1 VNRLLD
7 EKVAIGAV
15 APRSA
20 LGVSGRD
27 RASYLQGLLTN
38 DIQALTPGTGC
49 YAAWLTPQGRMLT
62 DLHVFES
69 GDMILLDAP
78 AAELAATLQ
87 RLDQFL
93 FSEDV
98 QLANLAETLTSVW
111 IHGSAAPALLQQT
124 LTGVQG
130 LASWPE
136 YHNARATF
144 DGVSSED
151 DPRPHVPVVVARVS
165 QLGVPGFVAYIEPS
179 RQADLER
186 ALVDRGAINAEQSA
200 IETARIEAGYPVF
213 GVDMTHDTIP
223 LEAGIEER
231 AISFSKGCYVGQEVI
246 IRVLHR
252 GHGRV
257 ARKLVALRLD
267 GEVNRGAKIFADD
280 RDIGAVTSAAISP
293 ALGSIALGYVHRDF
307 VEAGTHVSV
316 EGPAGRVGAVVSG
329 RPLDL
334 ARGGPTSSAAR

>member
-1 VNRLLD
+1 MNRAL
-7 EKVAIGAV
+7 EENAAIGAV
-15 APRSA
+15 APRNA
-20 LGVSGRD
+20 IGVSGRD
-27 RASYLQGLLTN
+27 RAAYLQGLLTN

-69 GDMILLDAP
+69 GDMILLDVP

-87 RLDQFL
+87 RLDQFI

-98 QLANLAETLTSVW
+98 QLADLSGTLTSVW
-111 IHGSAAPALLQQT
+111 IHGPAAAALLEQT
-124 LTGVQG
+124 LTGAQG

-144 DGVSSED
+144 DGVSSKND
-151 DPRPHVPVVVARVS
+151 LRPHFPVVVARVS
-165 QLGVPGFVAYIEPS
+165 QLGVPGFVVYIDPA
-179 RQADLER
+179 RKTDLER
-186 ALVDRGAINAEQSA
+186 ALVEGGAAAAEPSA
-200 IETARIEAGYPVF
+200 IEAARIEAGYPVF
-213 GVDMTHDTIP
+213 GVDMTGDTIP

-257 ARKLVALRLD
+257 ARRLVALRLD
-267 GEVNRGAKIFADD
+267 GEGAVAGAKILAGD
-280 RDIGAVTSAAISP
+280 RGVGAVTSAAVSP

-307 VEAGTHVSV
+307 TEAGTLLTV
-316 EGPAGRVGAVVSG
+316 EGPAGRVGAVVSA
-329 RPLDL
+329 RPI
-334 ARGGPTSSAAR
+334 SSAAR